1 MNEGNFDYE
10 QITQIRKMCNYRL
23 LAEKQ
28 IAQKKYTP
36 EEQIEIWKEAANQ
49 YSYIEDGE
57 KEEECLKEAIKIAEK
72 TWEKI
77 EASEFWTDYSS
88 MQHDL
93 VTLEI
98 DNGKLE
104 TAEQNLALLY
114 DKTAAHILEKNVKE
128 DTTDHYWDCLLY
140 TSPSPRDRG

>member
-1 MNEGNFDYE
+1 
-10 QITQIRKMCNYRL
+10 
-23 LAEKQ
+23 
-28 IAQKKYTP
+28 
-36 EEQIEIWKEAANQ
+36 
-49 YSYIEDGE
+49 
-57 KEEECLKEAIKIAEK
+57 
-72 TWEKI
+72 
-77 EASEFWTDYSS
+77 

-128 DTTDHYWDCLLY
+128 DTTDHYWDIDYIAFKYEDIANINETIRIYLAALYILLEKKTDSKILILILFCY
-140 TSPSPRDRG
+140 FLQQKQNSLLVISRILQKFLQMPFRFYDRIGYI

>member
-1 MNEGNFDYE
+1 
-10 QITQIRKMCNYRL
+10 
-23 LAEKQ
+23 
-28 IAQKKYTP
+28 
-36 EEQIEIWKEAANQ
+36 
-49 YSYIEDGE
+49 
-57 KEEECLKEAIKIAEK
+57 
-72 TWEKI
+72 
-77 EASEFWTDYSS
+77 

-128 DTTDHYWDCLLY
+128 DTTDHYWDIDYIAFKYEDIANINETIRIYLAALYILLEKKNRFQN
-140 TSPSPRDRG
+140 PDRQARRDRTVVRGTAAVIGKRIRFRCNQFDHRSEKAFAGIFGGYGL